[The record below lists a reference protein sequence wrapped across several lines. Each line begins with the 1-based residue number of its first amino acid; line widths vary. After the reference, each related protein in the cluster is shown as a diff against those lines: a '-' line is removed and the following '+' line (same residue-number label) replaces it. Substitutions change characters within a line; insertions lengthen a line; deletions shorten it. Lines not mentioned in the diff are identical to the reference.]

1 LDLFHVIPA
10 AGRMTEWTMLDEE
23 LSRWADAG
31 REATMWWRD
40 DDAVTVTPAL
50 ERLLA
55 LRGAWDI
62 GLALAVI
69 PAVLDPA
76 LPARLRDEP
85 ATVAV
90 LQHGYAHQNHAPAG
104 EKNVELGPHR
114 PSAMVI
120 GELGTGLLA
129 MTQAF
134 ADRFLP
140 VLAPPW
146 NRIAPGLVPVLP
158 EIGFRALTTYGARSR
173 VEPVRGLLQVNTHVG
188 PIEWRP
194 TRRFPGEDRVLAA
207 LVRELAARRTSPAGS
222 PAADEPTG
230 LLTHHLVHDH
240 DIWTFLDR
248 LWNRLRLH
256 PAVRIVPPAEIF
268 VTLASPFT
276 PVARPT
282 HGPAAG

>member
-1 LDLFHVIPA
+1 
-10 AGRMTEWTMLDEE
+10 MTPWDDLDEE

-55 LRGAWDI
+55 LRRTYDL

-69 PAVLDPA
+69 PADLDPA
-76 LPARLRDEP
+76 LPARLLDEP
-85 ATVAV
+85 GSVAV
-90 LQHGYAHQNHAPAG
+90 LQHGYAHQNHAFAG

-114 PSAMVI
+114 PAMMVI
-120 GELGTGLLA
+120 GELGTGLLSL
-129 MTQAF
+129 TQNF
-134 ADRFLP
+134 GDRFLP

-146 NRIAPGLVPVLP
+146 NRISPALVPMLP
-158 EIGFRALTTYGARSR
+158 EIGFRALTTYGVRRR

-194 TRRFPGEDRVLAA
+194 KRGFPGEERVLAA
-207 LVRELAARRTSPAGS
+207 LVRELGARRSSPLAS
-222 PAADEPTG
+222 AAADEPTG
-230 LLTHHLVHDH
+230 MLTHHLVHDD

-248 LWNRLRLH
+248 LWNRLRAH
-256 PAVRIVPPAEIF
+256 PAVRIVPPAEVF
-268 VTLASPFT
+268 VTLASPST
-276 PVARPT
+276 QPRPGPR
-282 HGPAAG
+282 GPAAG

>member
-1 LDLFHVIPA
+1 MTAWASLD
-10 AGRMTEWTMLDEE
+10 DE
-23 LSRWADAG
+23 LSRWADSG
-31 REATMWWRD
+31 RTATMWWRD
-40 DDAVTVTPAL
+40 DDAAAATPAL

-55 LRGAWDI
+55 LRHSYDL

-69 PAVLDPA
+69 PASLHTA
-76 LPARLRDEP
+76 LPARLQDEP
-85 ATVAV
+85 ASVVV
-90 LQHGYAHQNHAPAG
+90 LQHGYAHQNHASG
-104 EKNVELGPHR
+104 DEKTIELGPHR
-114 PSAMVI
+114 PAQIVI

-134 ADRFLP
+134 GPRFLP

-146 NRIAPGLVPVLP
+146 NRIAPALVPMLP
-158 EIGFRALTTYGARSR
+158 EIGFRGLTTYGARAR

-194 TRRFPGEDRVLAA
+194 RRAFAGADRVLAA
-207 LVRELAARRTSPAGS
+207 LVRELAARRMAPPKS

-230 LLTHHLVHDH
+230 MLTHHLVHDD

-248 LWNRLRLH
+248 LWNRLRAH

-268 VTLASPFT
+268 VTLASPSI
-276 PVARPT
+276 PPRADPISGR
-282 HGPAAG
+282 PAATAGGA